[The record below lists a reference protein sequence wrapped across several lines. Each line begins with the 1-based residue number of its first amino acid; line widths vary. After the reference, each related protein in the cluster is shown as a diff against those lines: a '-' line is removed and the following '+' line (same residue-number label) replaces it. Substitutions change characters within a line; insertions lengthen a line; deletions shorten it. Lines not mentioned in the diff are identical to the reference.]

1 MNDLYTTNEDL
12 SFADAFCAQYESLL
26 DQCQRALSAWS
37 DRSEKARRQ
46 HLSGDAVGRE
56 LLSLQARFAKCY
68 TVLQK
73 HTRTCERCVAV
84 AQMNKFIA
92 ESTNDDVRLSI
103 C

>member
-1 MNDLYTTNEDL
+1 MNDLDTMNEDL
-12 SFADAFCAQYESLL
+12 SFADAFCTQYESLL
-26 DQCQRALSAWS
+26 DQCQQALAAWS
-37 DRSEKARRQ
+37 DRSDKARRQ
-46 HLSGDAVGRE
+46 QLSGDAVGRE

-68 TVLQK
+68 TTLQK

-84 AQMNKFIA
+84 AQLNKFIS